1 MLLLYA
7 NCEFVPKTSPVI
19 QRDLLETPLALQG
32 MAAIFQQSKT
42 ADSLAMKAALI

>member
-7 NCEFVPKTSPVI
+7 NHEFVPKTSPVM
-19 QRDLLETPLALQG
+19 QRDLPETPLAPQG

-42 ADSLAMKAALI
+42 ADSSIMKAALI